1 MQFFKRFIIKSYS
14 FNKIYL
20 IFASFFFSL
29 MTVCVKKIDDGIPIY
44 ELVFF
49 RSIFSLFITSLI
61 INKKKI
67 YPWGIDKP
75 LLILRGIL
83 GTSALICI
91 FYAIRNMPLSLSTVI
106 QYTYPIF
113 ISIFAV
119 IFINEKINRYIFIAL
134 ISGWLGIVV
143 ILNPIKI
150 SSLNNEISQFSLLIA
165 FIGAIM
171 TALAYITVK
180 KLSEKENVF
189 IIIKYFPLI
198 SVIVLL
204 PFVLTGWVTPQLK
217 DLIWIL
223 GIGIFTQLGQTFL
236 TLGLKYLSASAA
248 SAINYMQVLFGAIWG
263 IYFFKETISINF
275 IFGSILV
282 LLGTI
287 ISSSKFTKKI

>member
-1 MQFFKRFIIKSYS
+1 MEFFKGFIIKSYS
-14 FNKIYL
+14 FNKIHL

-29 MTVCVKKIDDGIPIY
+29 MTVCVKKIDNGIPIY

-67 YPWGIDKP
+67 YPWGINKG

-119 IFINEKINRYIFIAL
+119 IFINEKINSYIFIAL

-143 ILNPIKI
+143 ILDPIKI
-150 SSLNNEISQFSLLIA
+150 SSLNNEISSFSLLIA

-204 PFVLTGWVTPQLK
+204 PFVITGWVTPK
-217 DLIWIL
+217 FNDLIWIL

-275 IFGSILV
+275 ILGSVLV